1 MSRKE
6 RTAGASKVKTLIALI
21 VLILAGLPTA
31 ESAMNEQLR
40 VVEDLRRELI
50 VLPPSA
56 PERSRLEVLESV
68 MFVEKGGSAGVLI
81 YYDDIRT
88 KWDIDYIEIYDV
100 EGRLLLVSWL
110 DRFGVCQVAMD
121 RGLLDADD
129 PTLEGVFV
137 MIATGMAL

>member
-1 MSRKE
+1 
-6 RTAGASKVKTLIALI
+6 VKTLIALI
-21 VLILAGLPTA
+21 VMILAGLPPA
-31 ESAMNEQLR
+31 DSAMSEQFR
-40 VVEDLRRELI
+40 VVEDLRHEWI
-50 VLPPSA
+50 ALPPSA
-56 PERSRLEVLESV
+56 PERSRLKVLESV

-88 KWDIDYIEIYDV
+88 KRDIDYIEFYDV

-110 DRFGVCQVAMD
+110 DRFGICQVAMD

-137 MIATGMAL
+137 MVAMGTTL

>member
-1 MSRKE
+1 
-6 RTAGASKVKTLIALI
+6 
-21 VLILAGLPTA
+21 
-31 ESAMNEQLR
+31 MNEQFR
-40 VVEDLRRELI
+40 VVEDLGRELI

-56 PERSRLEVLESV
+56 PERSRLKVLDRV
-68 MFVEKGGSAGVLI
+68 VFVEEGGSAGVLI

-88 KWDIDYIEIYDV
+88 KPDIDYIEVYDV

-137 MIATGMAL
+137 MIALGMAL